1 MKAFMLHH
9 VFLALHMKGTTVIPT
24 QPYKLNDVR
33 KAFPIAERL
42 TYLNHASIAPM
53 PRPAADAMQR
63 AIATLS
69 NDPMAFFM
77 PRPGDPDGDIFVTF
91 SVEMARMINAAHMHE
106 VVGITSTSSGL
117 NAIAQAI
124 DWQPGDNVILVDV
137 EFRGVECRLAS
148 ADRGGASIE
157 AFDALVDA
165 RTRVI
170 AVSAIQFLAGHRTD
184 LAALGAY
191 CRERGILFVV
201 DAIQAAGHMP
211 IDVQA
216 MQIDVLASGGQ
227 KSLMGPPGQ
236 GFLYVRDAVCE
247 RLRPG
252 IVGPNATDGWEHWVK
267 YDLTP
272 REGAFR
278 FMMGTPNIAGM
289 VGLVASVRFLRQ
301 IGLERIDAWT
311 KHLSQLA
318 IADLQAHG
326 YHVITPT
333 DPALLG
339 PIVTFRVGD
348 PDNIPAAEAEATA
361 LLNHL
366 MRNGIRVTK
375 HWDAHRRPHVRIS
388 THCYNTADEVHRV
401 CATLEEH
408 HD

>member
-137 EFRGVECRLAS
+137 EFPSNVYPWMVLERRGVECRLAS

-216 MQIDVLASGGQ
+216 
-227 KSLMGPPGQ
+227 
-236 GFLYVRDAVCE
+236 
-247 RLRPG
+247 